1 MKSFEE
7 NVETLSRAILSDAR
21 QEAEQIKADAE
32 VKAQAIRQRAQQ
44 QAEAERAEI
53 LARAAQEA
61 ERLRSQVIATTQL
74 KARTQQLEHREKLL
88 DKVFTAAREQLST
101 IEQWSDYE
109 VIALHLLREALQQLK
124 VSNAQVQA
132 DELTQ
137 KLLTPEVVADL
148 ARELKVEIEVDGALK
163 EGTGV
168 IVETSNGRLH
178 YDNTLETRLSRLQ
191 NVLRSSVYHLLMGEA
206 L

>member
-1 MKSFEE
+1 MKSLEE
-7 NVETLSRAILSDAR
+7 NIETLSRAILS
-21 QEAEQIKADAE
+21 EAQAEAQQIKAEAE
-32 VKAQAIRQRAQQ
+32 VKAQAIRQKAQQ

-53 LARAAQEA
+53 LARAGQEA

-88 DKVFTAAREQLST
+88 DQVFTAAREQLPT

-124 VSNAQVQA
+124 VNNAQVQA
-132 DELTQ
+132 DEITH
-137 KLLTPEVVADL
+137 KLLTPEIVGGL
-148 ARELKVEIEVDGALK
+148 ARELNVDIEVDGALK

-168 IVETSNGRLH
+168 VVETNNGRMH